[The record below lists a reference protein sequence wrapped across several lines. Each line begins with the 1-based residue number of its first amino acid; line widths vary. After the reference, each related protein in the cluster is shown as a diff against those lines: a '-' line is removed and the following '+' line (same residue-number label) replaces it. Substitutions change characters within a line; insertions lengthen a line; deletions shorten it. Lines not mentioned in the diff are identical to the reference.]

1 MEGRR
6 RLGEPAPGE
15 QENATNKGSG
25 VDRPVCQVC
34 GAEAI
39 GIQSLGCCAVTVCFE
54 HAEPSLRNAQ
64 PGGTVSWGDCA
75 FFRFEHATR
84 R

>member
-39 GIQSLGCCAVTVCFE
+39 GIQSLGCCATTVCDA
-54 HAEPSLRNAQ
+54 HAEPGLRDAR
-64 PGGTVSWGDCA
+64 PGETIIWESGV
-75 FFRFEHATR
+75 FVRFENPS
-84 R
+84 